1 MVTSPNLFG
10 FLPSRPSR
18 PKVAPM
24 PHRLRPLLLAAAL
37 GTPLVGTSLALAQSE
52 LVVPPAEEAVAP
64 APPVVAPP
72 PLPPVAAPATSVPA
86 APGSAPPTPDAPIA
100 PPRAPATAERDEP
113 LLPSPE
119 RLGRD
124 RPQRFDASLDALVR
138 DGIVTPRERVRVRG
152 SLVLDPVPGLKRQA
166 CSSGA
171 LSAEECRTGVVF
183 RGRGRPDGTGVFS
196 PADSPTAGDGGSAGG
211 LGGVGLAREGIAAST
226 LPPIS
231 VPVNALLA
239 GVGGRFRLTDVFR
252 LTPRPSPI
260 GGNGNRGLLF
270 PLIGSAV
277 TTSPFGWRLHPI
289 LGSWIMHS
297 GRDLAAP
304 EGTPVVAAL
313 SGTVVSSGDA
323 GGYGL
328 AIELEHDRPMRRTLY
343 GHLSELYVK
352 AGDKVR
358 QGEVIG
364 RVGSTGLSTGPHLH
378 FELRLPQDG
387 GWVATDPGEM
397 LPPSMLATLG
407 LPGLPGSPQGEAA
420 TKAPDAVALLMGQL
434 LQTLE
439 RPASDAGAPSQPAAG
454 EKRPLRQAG

>member
-1 MVTSPNLFG
+1 MPPR
-10 FLPSRPSR
+10 LP
-18 PKVAPM
+18 
-24 PHRLRPLLLAAAL
+24 LLLLAAAC
-37 GTPLVGTSLALAQSE
+37 GAPLVGTSLVLAQAETPPSIE
-52 LVVPPAEEAVAP
+52 AGPPAAP
-64 APPVVAPP
+64 AA
-72 PLPPVAAPATSVPA
+72 PLPPPTPPPPISPAPVPA
-86 APGSAPPTPDAPIA
+86 AELPRPEAVPPVL
-100 PPRAPATAERDEP
+100 APATAERTEP
-113 LLPSPE
+113 LLPTPDQ
-119 RLGRD
+119 LGRD

-138 DGIVTPRERVRVRG
+138 DGIVSPRERVRIRG
-152 SLVLDPVPGLKRQA
+152 SLVLDPVPGLQRQA

-183 RGRGRPDGTGVFS
+183 RGRGRPGGEGLFS
-196 PADSPTAGDGGSAGG
+196 PGSSPSTAEADSSGFSSQ
-211 LGGVGLAREGIAAST
+211 GVAREGISASP

-239 GVGGRFRLTDVFR
+239 GVGGRFRLADVFR

-260 GGNGNRGLLF
+260 GGNGNRGLIY

-277 TTSPFGWRLHPI
+277 TTSNFGWRLHPV
-289 LGSWIMHS
+289 LGSWRMHS
-297 GRDLAAP
+297 GRDFAAP

-313 SGTVVSSGDA
+313 SGRVMSSGDA

-328 AIELEHDRPMRRTLY
+328 AIELEHEQPLRRTLY

-352 AGDKVR
+352 PGDSVR

-397 LPPSMLATLG
+397 EPASGLAAIGLPPLPLG
-407 LPGLPGSPQGEAA
+407 SGQPSANPQS
-420 TKAPDAVALLMGQL
+420 TDAVALLMGQL

-439 RPASDAGAPSQPAAG
+439 RPQPLAKATKG
-454 EKRPLRQAG
+454 

>member
-1 MVTSPNLFG
+1 
-10 FLPSRPSR
+10 
-18 PKVAPM
+18 M
-24 PHRLRPLLLAAAL
+24 PRRFRFLLLAAAC
-37 GTPLVGTSLALAQSE
+37 GAPMAGTSLVLAQSE
-52 LVVPPAEEAVAP
+52 VVTPSSAD
-64 APPVVAPP
+64 VAPP
-72 PLPPVAAPATSVPA
+72 AASSAPLPPPPPPVAPQPTPA
-86 APGSAPPTPDAPIA
+86 AELPRPDPAAIPA
-100 PPRAPATAERDEP
+100 APATAEQVEP
-113 LLPSPE
+113 LRPAPE
-119 RLGRD
+119 QLGLD
-124 RPQRFDASLDALVR
+124 RPKRFDASLDALVR
-138 DGIVTPRERVRVRG
+138 DGIVTPKERVRVRG
-152 SLVLDPVPGLKRQA
+152 SLVLDPVPGLQRQA

-183 RGRGRPDGTGVFS
+183 RGRGRPDGELFS
-196 PADSPTAGDGGSAGG
+196 PGAAPSTAGAAGSVGGYASQGMG
-211 LGGVGLAREGIAAST
+211 REGISASP

-260 GGNGNRGLLF
+260 GGNGNRGLLY

-277 TTSPFGWRLHPI
+277 TTSPFGWRLHPV

-313 SGTVVSSGDA
+313 SGRVLSSGEA

-328 AIELEHDRPMRRTLY
+328 AIELEHERPQRRTLY

-352 AGDKVR
+352 PGDTVR

-397 LPPSMLATLG
+397 LPAGPSGVLTAMG
-407 LPGLPGSPQGEAA
+407 LPGLPAGS
-420 TKAPDAVALLMGQL
+420 APLSSSSSSQDAVALLMGQL

-439 RPASDAGAPSQPAAG
+439 RPSGPLGAKPVAPTPSPKPAG
-454 EKRPLRQAG
+454 

>member
-1 MVTSPNLFG
+1 
-10 FLPSRPSR
+10 
-18 PKVAPM
+18 AP
-24 PHRLRPLLLAAAL
+24 
-37 GTPLVGTSLALAQSE
+37 
-52 LVVPPAEEAVAP
+52 
-64 APPVVAPP
+64 
-72 PLPPVAAPATSVPA
+72 VPA
-86 APGSAPPTPDAPIA
+86 AEVPRPEPVLPTP
-100 PPRAPATAERDEP
+100 APATAERADP
-113 LLPSPE
+113 LRPTQEQLA
-119 RLGRD
+119 GD

-138 DGIVTPRERVRVRG
+138 DGIVTPKERVRVRG
-152 SLVLDPVPGLKRQA
+152 SLVLDPVPGLRRQA

-171 LSAEECRTGVVF
+171 LSADECRTGVVF
-183 RGRGRPDGTGVFS
+183 RGRSRPDSEALFGPGVSPSDSGGTG
-196 PADSPTAGDGGSAGG
+196 AGVPGQGM
-211 LGGVGLAREGIAAST
+211 AREGIAASP

-277 TTSPFGWRLHPI
+277 TTSNFGWRLHPI

-304 EGTPVVAAL
+304 QGTPVVAAL
-313 SGTVVSSGDA
+313 SGQVVSSGDA

-328 AIELEHDRPMRRTLY
+328 AIEIEHERPMRRTLY

-352 AGDKVR
+352 PGDTVR

-397 LPPSMLATLG
+397 MPAEMLTALR
-407 LPGLPGSPQGEAA
+407 LPGVPEGSAVAA
-420 TKAPDAVALLMGQL
+420 GGQSPDAVALLIGQL

-439 RPASDAGAPSQPAAG
+439 RPASSTGPGSLQPPAPVPQTQ
-454 EKRPLRQAG
+454 RQSG

>member
-1 MVTSPNLFG
+1 
-10 FLPSRPSR
+10 
-18 PKVAPM
+18 M
-24 PHRLRPLLLAAAL
+24 PLRFRLLLLAAACGAPLAGSTL
-37 GTPLVGTSLALAQSE
+37 GLAQS
-52 LVVPPAEEAVAP
+52 VGVPPSAAGASAPTAPEAP
-64 APPVVAPP
+64 LPPPPP
-72 PLPPVAAPATSVPA
+72 PLAPERPAAADLPRPQVVPSPAPAVVEQSDPLRLVPGPL
-86 APGSAPPTPDAPIA
+86 PG
-100 PPRAPATAERDEP
+100 
-113 LLPSPE
+113 
-119 RLGRD
+119 D

-138 DGIVTPRERVRVRG
+138 DGIVAPRERVRVRG
-152 SLVLDPVPGLKRQA
+152 SLVLDPVPGVRSQA

-183 RGRGRPDGTGVFS
+183 RGRGRPDGQGAFAAASSFS
-196 PADSPTAGDGGSAGG
+196 SADG
-211 LGGVGLAREGIAAST
+211 GLAREGIAASP
-226 LPPIS
+226 LPPIR

-239 GVGGRFRLTDVFR
+239 GIGGRFRLTDVFR

-260 GGNGNRGLLF
+260 GGNGNRGLLY

-313 SGTVVSSGDA
+313 SGRVVSSGDA

-328 AIELEHDRPMRRTLY
+328 AIELEHARPQRRTLY
-343 GHLSELYVK
+343 GHLSEIYVK
-352 AGDKVR
+352 EGDSVR

-387 GWVATDPGEM
+387 GWVAADPGDM
-397 LPPSMLATLG
+397 QPGGVLTAMG
-407 LPGLPGSPQGEAA
+407 LPGLSGNGEAGRA
-420 TKAPDAVALLMGQL
+420 SPDAVALLFGQL

-439 RPASDAGAPSQPAAG
+439 RPPTSQG
-454 EKRPLRQAG
+454 GGRPGPVVSRQQPG

>member
-1 MVTSPNLFG
+1 MQ
-10 FLPSRPSR
+10 RPF
-18 PKVAPM
+18 
-24 PHRLRPLLLAAAL
+24 RLLLLAAAWAAPMA
-37 GTPLVGTSLALAQSE
+37 GSTLVLAQAD
-52 LVVPPAEEAVAP
+52 LTAP
-64 APPVVAPP
+64 ASADLGAPA
-72 PLPPVAAPATSVPA
+72 AAPAAPLPSPPPAPLTPPPASMPAAGLPKAEPA
-86 APGSAPPTPDAPIA
+86 APDPV
-100 PPRAPATAERDEP
+100 PATAERVEP
-113 LLPSPE
+113 LNPAPAQLQN
-119 RLGRD
+119 D
-124 RPQRFDASLDALVR
+124 RPKTFDASLDALVR
-138 DGIVTPRERVRVRG
+138 DGIVTPKERIRVRG

-183 RGRGRPDGTGVFS
+183 RGRGRPDG
-196 PADSPTAGDGGSAGG
+196 GG
-211 LGGVGLAREGIAAST
+211 LLQPGSSPSTTGELGGAVGFGGEGTTREGIAAAP

-252 LTPRPSPI
+252 LTPRPSPV

-277 TTSPFGWRLHPI
+277 PTSNFGWRLHPI

-297 GRDLAAP
+297 GRDFAAP

-313 SGTVVSSGDA
+313 SGRVVSSGDA

-328 AIELEHDRPMRRTLY
+328 AIEVEHASPLRRTLY

-352 AGDKVR
+352 PGDTVR

-397 LPPSMLATLG
+397 QPAGVLTALG
-407 LPGLPGSPQGEAA
+407 LPSLPTGPRSQVPSPQS
-420 TKAPDAVALLMGQL
+420 PDAVALLMGQL

-439 RPASDAGAPSQPAAG
+439 RPSGLQGRGSAESAPGKPAERAAG
-454 EKRPLRQAG
+454 

>member
-1 MVTSPNLFG
+1 ML
-10 FLPSRPSR
+10 R
-18 PKVAPM
+18 
-24 PHRLRPLLLAAAL
+24 RLRPLFLAVAC
-37 GTPLVGTSLALAQSE
+37 GVPLAGSTLVLAQSE
-52 LVVPPAEEAVAP
+52 GVVSTPAEGGLQGAPSTPPLTPPPPISPNPAP
-64 APPVVAPP
+64 AAE
-72 PLPPVAAPATSVPA
+72 LPRPRPAL
-86 APGSAPPTPDAPIA
+86 
-100 PPRAPATAERDEP
+100 PATAESLEP
-113 LLPSPE
+113 LRPSLEQLPK
-119 RLGRD
+119 D

-138 DGIVTPRERVRVRG
+138 DGIVTPKERVRVRG
-152 SLVLDPVPGLKRQA
+152 SLVLDPVPGLRKQA
-166 CSSGA
+166 CGSGA

-183 RGRGRPDGTGVFS
+183 RGRSRLDSEALVLPGAS
-196 PADSPTAGDGGSAGG
+196 APALSGPGGASISGQG
-211 LGGVGLAREGIAAST
+211 MAREGITASP

-277 TTSPFGWRLHPI
+277 PTSNFGWRLHPI

-297 GRDLAAP
+297 GRDFAAP

-313 SGTVVSSGDA
+313 SGRVVSSGDA

-328 AIELEHDRPMRRTLY
+328 AIEIEHDRPMRRTLY

-352 AGDKVR
+352 PGDSVR

-397 LPPSMLATLG
+397 LPAEMLTAMR
-407 LPGLPGSPQGEAA
+407 LPGLPPGAGTLSSGNQS
-420 TKAPDAVALLMGQL
+420 PDAVALLIGQL

-439 RPASDAGAPSQPAAG
+439 RPSGSPATGLRPPSPAIPQPG
-454 EKRPLRQAG
+454 RQAG

>member
-1 MVTSPNLFG
+1 MVLR
-10 FLPSRPSR
+10 SRLLL
-18 PKVAPM
+18 VAAACGA
-24 PHRLRPLLLAAAL
+24 PLL
-37 GTPLVGTSLALAQSE
+37 GSTLVLAQ
-52 LVVPPAEEAVAP
+52 AE
-64 APPVVAPP
+64 VAPP
-72 PLPPVAAPATSVPA
+72 TAISPAAPPPAAAPLPP
-86 APGSAPPTPDAPIA
+86 PPPPIA
-100 PPRAPATAERDEP
+100 PEFPAAERPPATGPTPPAIVDRAEP
-113 LLPSPE
+113 LRPAAAQLQP
-119 RLGRD
+119 D
-124 RPQRFDASLDALVR
+124 RPRRFDASLDALVR
-138 DGIVTPRERVRVRG
+138 DGIVSPRERIRVRG

-183 RGRGRPDGTGVFS
+183 RGRGRADGEGPLQPGA
-196 PADSPTAGDGGSAGG
+196 PASGSTGSAWAGG
-211 LGGVGLAREGIAAST
+211 FSGEGTAREGIAAAP
-226 LPPIS
+226 LPPIR

-239 GVGGRFRLTDVFR
+239 GIGGRLRLTDVFR

-260 GGNGNRGLLF
+260 GGNGNRGMIF

-297 GRDLAAP
+297 GRDFAAP

-313 SGTVVSSGDA
+313 SGQVVSSGDA

-328 AIELEHDRPMRRTLY
+328 AVEIEHGNPLRRTLY

-352 AGDKVR
+352 AGDTVR

-378 FELRLPQDG
+378 FELRLPQEG
-387 GWVATDPGEM
+387 GWVATDPGD
-397 LPPSMLATLG
+397 LAPAGLSPG
-407 LPGLPGSPQGEAA
+407 LSLPGLPGLSPRPAA
-420 TKAPDAVALLMGQL
+420 PPDAVAVLIGQL

-439 RPASDAGAPSQPAAG
+439 RPAGSGEGSKPPSPATRPAPMPAAA
-454 EKRPLRQAG
+454 PQRQAG

>member
-1 MVTSPNLFG
+1 ML
-10 FLPSRPSR
+10 
-18 PKVAPM
+18 
-24 PHRLRPLLLAAAL
+24 HRLRPLLLAIACAS
-37 GTPLVGTSLALAQSE
+37 PLAGSTLVMAQSE
-52 LVVPPAEEAVAP
+52 GGPFP
-64 APPVVAPP
+64 APEGGGPGAPP
-72 PLPPVAAPATSVPA
+72 PLTPPPPVSPDPVPA
-86 APGSAPPTPDAPIA
+86 AELPRSRPSLPTP
-100 PPRAPATAERDEP
+100 PPVTAESPDP
-113 LLPSPE
+113 LRPSLEQLPK
-119 RLGRD
+119 D

-138 DGIVTPRERVRVRG
+138 DGIVTPKERVRVRG
-152 SLVLDPVPGLKRQA
+152 SLVLDPVPGLRKQA
-166 CSSGA
+166 CGSGA

-183 RGRGRPDGTGVFS
+183 RGRGRPDSEAIVVPGVS
-196 PADSPTAGDGGSAGG
+196 APALAGPGGGGSYGQG
-211 LGGVGLAREGIAAST
+211 MAREAISASP

-239 GVGGRFRLTDVFR
+239 GIGGRFRLTDVFR

-270 PLIGSAV
+270 PLVGSAV
-277 TTSPFGWRLHPI
+277 PTSNFGWRLHPI

-297 GRDLAAP
+297 GRDFAAP

-313 SGTVVSSGDA
+313 SGRVVSSGDA

-328 AIELEHDRPMRRTLY
+328 AIEIEHERPMRRTLY

-352 AGDKVR
+352 PGDSVR

-397 LPPSMLATLG
+397 LPAEMLTAMR
-407 LPGLPGSPQGEAA
+407 LPGLPAGAA
-420 TKAPDAVALLMGQL
+420 THSAGEPTPDAVALLIGQL

-439 RPASDAGAPSQPAAG
+439 RPAGSPAPGPRQPSPG
-454 EKRPLRQAG
+454 SPQAG

>member
-1 MVTSPNLFG
+1 
-10 FLPSRPSR
+10 
-18 PKVAPM
+18 
-24 PHRLRPLLLAAAL
+24 
-37 GTPLVGTSLALAQSE
+37 
-52 LVVPPAEEAVAP
+52 
-64 APPVVAPP
+64 
-72 PLPPVAAPATSVPA
+72 
-86 APGSAPPTPDAPIA
+86 
-100 PPRAPATAERDEP
+100 
-113 LLPSPE
+113 
-119 RLGRD
+119 
-124 RPQRFDASLDALVR
+124 
-138 DGIVTPRERVRVRG
+138 
-152 SLVLDPVPGLKRQA
+152 
-166 CSSGA
+166 
-171 LSAEECRTGVVF
+171 
-183 RGRGRPDGTGVFS
+183 
-196 PADSPTAGDGGSAGG
+196 
-211 LGGVGLAREGIAAST
+211 VGLAREGIAAST

-358 QGEVIG
+358 QGEVI
-364 RVGSTGLSTGPHLH
+364 
-378 FELRLPQDG
+378 
-387 GWVATDPGEM
+387 EM

>member
-1 MVTSPNLFG
+1 
-10 FLPSRPSR
+10 
-18 PKVAPM
+18 
-24 PHRLRPLLLAAAL
+24 
-37 GTPLVGTSLALAQSE
+37 
-52 LVVPPAEEAVAP
+52 
-64 APPVVAPP
+64 
-72 PLPPVAAPATSVPA
+72 
-86 APGSAPPTPDAPIA
+86 
-100 PPRAPATAERDEP
+100 
-113 LLPSPE
+113 
-119 RLGRD
+119 
-124 RPQRFDASLDALVR
+124 
-138 DGIVTPRERVRVRG
+138 
-152 SLVLDPVPGLKRQA
+152 
-166 CSSGA
+166 
-171 LSAEECRTGVVF
+171 
-183 RGRGRPDGTGVFS
+183 
-196 PADSPTAGDGGSAGG
+196 
-211 LGGVGLAREGIAAST
+211 VGLAREGISASP
-226 LPPIS
+226 LPPIR

-239 GVGGRFRLTDVFR
+239 GIGGRFRLTDVFR

-313 SGTVVSSGDA
+313 SGRVVSSGDA

-328 AIELEHDRPMRRTLY
+328 AVELEHGNPLRRTLY

-352 AGDKVR
+352 EGDSVR

-397 LPPSMLATLG
+397 RPGGGVFTAMA
-407 LPGLPGSPQGEAA
+407 LPGLPGLGPASNPS
-420 TKAPDAVALLMGQL
+420 PDAVALLMGQL

-439 RPASDAGAPSQPAAG
+439 RPSSGPAVAPKPGLPVAVPQAQ
-454 EKRPLRQAG
+454 RQAG

>member
-1 MVTSPNLFG
+1 ML
-10 FLPSRPSR
+10 
-18 PKVAPM
+18 
-24 PHRLRPLLLAAAL
+24 HRLRPLLLAVVC
-37 GTPLVGTSLALAQSE
+37 GVPLAGSTLVLAQSE
-52 LVVPPAEEAVAP
+52 GGGTTAPAESGWQGLP
-64 APPVVAPP
+64 APPLTPP
-72 PLPPVAAPATSVPA
+72 PPISPDPAPAAELPKPRPA
-86 APGSAPPTPDAPIA
+86 LPTPAPS
-100 PPRAPATAERDEP
+100 TAESPAP
-113 LLPSPE
+113 LRPSLEQLPK
-119 RLGRD
+119 D

-138 DGIVTPRERVRVRG
+138 DGIVTPKERVRVRG
-152 SLVLDPVPGLKRQA
+152 SLVLDPVPGLRKQA
-166 CSSGA
+166 CGSGA
-171 LSAEECRTGVVF
+171 LSVEECRTGVVF
-183 RGRGRPDGTGVFS
+183 RGRSRPDSEALGLPGASAPAVAGPERTGFFGQGM
-196 PADSPTAGDGGSAGG
+196 AQ
-211 LGGVGLAREGIAAST
+211 EGIAASP

-277 TTSPFGWRLHPI
+277 TTSNFGWRLHPI
-289 LGSWIMHS
+289 LGSWIMHA
-297 GRDLAAP
+297 GRDFAAP

-313 SGTVVSSGDA
+313 SGRVVSSGDA

-328 AIELEHDRPMRRTLY
+328 AIEIEHERPVRRTLY

-352 AGDKVR
+352 PGESVR

-387 GWVATDPGEM
+387 GWMATDPGEM
-397 LPPSMLATLG
+397 LPAEMLTAMR
-407 LPGLPGSPQGEAA
+407 LPGLPAGAGNLSPVNPS
-420 TKAPDAVALLMGQL
+420 TDAVALLIGQL

-439 RPASDAGAPSQPAAG
+439 RPSALPKAPQG
-454 EKRPLRQAG
+454 

>member
-1 MVTSPNLFG
+1 
-10 FLPSRPSR
+10 
-18 PKVAPM
+18 M
-24 PHRLRPLLLAAAL
+24 PRRFRLLLLAAAC
-37 GTPLVGTSLALAQSE
+37 GAPLAGTSLVLAQSE
-52 LVVPPAEEAVAP
+52 VVTPSSADVGAP
-64 APPVVAPP
+64 AASSA
-72 PLPPVAAPATSVPA
+72 PLPPPPPPVAPQTTPA
-86 APGSAPPTPDAPIA
+86 AELPRPEPAPI
-100 PPRAPATAERDEP
+100 PAPATAEHVEP
-113 LLPSPE
+113 LRPSPE
-119 RLGRD
+119 QLGVD

-138 DGIVTPRERVRVRG
+138 DGIVTPKERVRVRG
-152 SLVLDPVPGLKRQA
+152 SLVLDPVPGLQRQA

-183 RGRGRPDGTGVFS
+183 RGRGRPDGELFAPGAAPS
-196 PADSPTAGDGGSAGG
+196 TAGAGGSVGG
-211 LGGVGLAREGIAAST
+211 YSSQGLAREGISASP

-277 TTSPFGWRLHPI
+277 TTSPFGWRLHPV

-313 SGTVVSSGDA
+313 SGRVLSSGDA

-328 AIELEHDRPMRRTLY
+328 AIEVEHESPQRRTLY

-352 AGDKVR
+352 PGDSVR

-397 LPPSMLATLG
+397 LPAGPSGVLTAMG
-407 LPGLPGSPQGEAA
+407 LPGLPVGSGQLSGS
-420 TKAPDAVALLMGQL
+420 TSSRDAVALLMGQL

-439 RPASDAGAPSQPAAG
+439 RPSGLQGAKPVAPVPSPKPAG
-454 EKRPLRQAG
+454 